1 MIPQF
6 AFLLWIK
13 ASIEKLM
20 CGGLVLYALRHK
32 QNVAAK
38 FGDGKFE
45 LIATGDRSPMKLK

>member
-1 MIPQF
+1 MLPQI
-6 AFLLWIK
+6 AFFLWIR